1 MKSESNFLIS
11 PMPGKV
17 VEVMVK
23 KDDIVSPGD
32 VLLVLDAMK
41 MENILKADSKAQVK
55 EVLVYKGE
63 AVAADQNL
71 INLKQ
76 IK

>member
-1 MKSESNFLIS
+1 
-11 PMPGKV
+11 
-17 VEVMVK
+17 
-23 KDDIVSPGD
+23 
-32 VLLVLDAMK
+32 MK
-41 MENILKADSKAQVK
+41 MEHMHKYSKAQVK
-55 EVLVYKGE
+55 EVLVNKGE

>member
-1 MKSESNFLIS
+1 
-11 PMPGKV
+11 
-17 VEVMVK
+17 
-23 KDDIVSPGD
+23 
-32 VLLVLDAMK
+32 MK

-55 EVLVYKGE
+55 EVLVNKGE